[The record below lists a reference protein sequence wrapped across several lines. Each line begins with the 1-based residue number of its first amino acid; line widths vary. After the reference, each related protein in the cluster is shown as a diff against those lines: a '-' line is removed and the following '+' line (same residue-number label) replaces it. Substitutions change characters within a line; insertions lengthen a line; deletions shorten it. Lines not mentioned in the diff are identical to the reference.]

1 MKCPRTPVYSRAVPK
16 AAQFHLYE
24 LTSFVAGCSGAPLG
38 DTSTRQSRLGS
49 SWSAGFGFET
59 SRAAIIPRKA
69 MGKWVRWV
77 ASQGVARWVT
87 RWEAR

>member
-1 MKCPRTPVYSRAVPK
+1 MPPHACIFARCAQGRAV
-16 AAQFHLYE
+16 
-24 LTSFVAGCSGAPLG
+24 SFVRVDIFCGRAPLG